1 MVSPSGLLAATTTT
15 SSAPIPSSPI
25 GVVLVVIVLVV
36 VSRPIIRW
44 VADKEQNPWL
54 IKVLTIS
61 LILHLVASPA
71 QIYVVDHFYHG
82 IADWIR
88 YDQQGSLLAPNFRA
102 FNFTLAGSNVHAIV
116 NDGSVSIFTGVVM
129 AIVGVNQLAAFLVFS
144 WLSFVGTIFFYRAF
158 TTTFPGPAVGHRRY
172 AYLVFFLPSTIFWTA
187 DVSKEAIMTVSLG
200 LVALGCAK
208 VLVHAPGGFRLL
220 TLGVLAGALI
230 RPNELLVILGGF
242 AVALMIRPQPVGPGR
257 NTLKRLGG
265 LVFMAALLGVSVFIT
280 LHYFKLGRGSGGS
293 LSLSSTNRNNQGTG
307 LGHGSSGLGYS
318 SNPLRWPIDAYTVLF
333 DPLPFNAHGAGEY
346 AAALENT
353 VILGVIIASYRQL
366 RILPRT
372 AFARPYV
379 MMCLVYSIG
388 FIYAFAAL
396 GNLGLI
402 YRERVMLLPFLMVLL
417 AIPRTPKGRPP
428 MYEWEYKRKDRK
440 QFRIAMVRRE
450 RMVHSMRRAYAA
462 SLQARS
468 AAGAP
473 GLAPTASAGGTM
485 VETLEPGTREGPGPG
500 GGAAEGEGGGTPP
513 PP

>member
-1 MVSPSGLLAATTTT
+1 MLSPTVLIAATTTT
-15 SSAPIPSSPI
+15 TSAGPIPSSPI
-25 GVVLVVIVLVV
+25 GVILTLAVLIG
-36 VSRPIIRW
+36 VSRPIIKW
-44 VADKEQNPWL
+44 VAAKEKNPWL
-54 IKVLTIS
+54 IKILTIS
-61 LILHLVASPA
+61 LILHLAASPA

-88 YDQQGSLLAPNFRA
+88 YDQQGSLLAPNFRS

-129 AIVGVNQLAAFLVFS
+129 AIVGVNHLASFLVFS

-158 TTTFPGPAVGHRRY
+158 TITFPGPATAHRRY

-208 VLVHAPGGFRLL
+208 VLVHESGGFRLV

-242 AVALMIRPQPVGPGR
+242 AVALMVRPQPDGPGS
-257 NTLKRLGG
+257 NMLKRVGG
-265 LVFMAALLGVSVFIT
+265 LLFMALLLGVSIFIT

-293 LSLSSTNRNNQGTG
+293 LSLSATNKNNQGTG

-318 SNPLRWPIDAYTVLF
+318 SSPLRWPIDAYTVLF

-353 VILGVIIASYRQL
+353 VILGVIISSYRQL
-366 RILPRT
+366 RILPRV

-417 AIPRTPKGRPP
+417 SIPRTPKGRTP
-428 MYEWEYKRKDRK
+428 MYEWEYRRKDRK
-440 QFRIAMVRRE
+440 RFRLAMIRRE
-450 RMVHSMRRAYAA
+450 RMIRSMRMAYGAA
-462 SLQARS
+462 LQARN

-473 GLAPTASAGGTM
+473 GVEATSSVGATM
-485 VETLEPGTREGPGPG
+485 IGTLEHDPRGGPGPDAAGNRDG
-500 GGAAEGEGGGTPP
+500 GPAPP
-513 PP
+513 